1 MFATMVVTIQGVLL
15 FVPVFLALLITTV
28 VSTSSSLSTAVSP
41 YIRHSFSLSRRGLSW
56 FRVACGFAILLD
68 IATRFTEIDVWN
80 SDDGLVSREKKL
92 QLCSQESSQP
102 TWATTC
108 NWSIH
113 MATGSHTGQ
122 TLLLLI
128 HSTLA
133 IMLIIGW
140 RARET
145 ALILYLYTES
155 LHNFARFSTGSVGGD
170 FLKVSLF
177 WAWQLPIEVNEGRR
191 SRRSRRSRMREEKV
205 SSSNYQD
212 HTDEMVFTPAT
223 CCFVLTFC
231 IIYWDCVVARMDHPT
246 HSAWLDG
253 TALRRAVTLSRYRT
267 ANYYVVHLDNIPNWL
282 FQIGTWGALFM
293 EAICPFLLLTRG
305 KFRNIAVTCFATL
318 FLGIY
323 VLMDLGQYS
332 FLCSIS
338 LVPFLFSSPIFDD
351 GDGDSDGDSDGGGD
365 GDCDGGGGGGD
376 DSDSDDGKKKATA
389 ATTQKKKVSTRAKSK
404 GRKSSKKK
412 EVTSPAKKAS
422 AKKARDDGDMTPPPL
437 WLPHNH
443 ARNPVLKS
451 ILKSVL
457 LIFALSSLWIGV
469 ATHVCYSSATFAAA
483 IPGCAAAQ
491 SILPTV
497 WTTPLSHGPWRIF
510 SGFENYRDWRL
521 LQLMSNATTDVDPLD
536 PCRQQKQQHDVYT
549 CLLAIG
555 QQEKLVSLVPHA
567 SNLVVETPRTLSDH
581 IQNTAL
587 VPAKDSFESFWW
599 QNYWETMYFLDGAIE
614 KAYSAAASFHC
625 RRSSIRSSTSAA
637 SATSGPV
644 VLPKQRFYLL
654 LMMQQGE
661 GTSQF
666 CHVSLASCECGKCQP
681 QDEGGEHS
689 MLHVSNIPL
698 KQMNLP
704 LSQYLLDISSKKEAA
719 EVVEVEKKGVE
730 KKGVKEEVVKEEIVK
745 EEVVKEEEFKKV
757 VVVVEE
763 MNTIKDDTDTMYNL
777 EIQVDGHHYIF
788 HFSIDSIAE
797 QAKEFCSQVG
807 MSEIGC
813 STLISSALAT
823 IT

>member
-41 YIRHSFSLSRRGLSW
+41 YIRHAFSLSRRGLSW

-92 QLCSQESSQP
+92 QLCSQESRSRSGQP
-102 TWATTC
+102 PWATTC

-155 LHNFARFSTGSVGGD
+155 LHNFARFSTGGVGDD

-177 WAWQLPIEVNEGRR
+177 WAWQLPIEVNEGWR
-191 SRRSRRSRMREEKV
+191 SRRREEKV

-212 HTDEMVFTPAT
+212 HTVHVDEMVFTPAT
-223 CCFVLTFC
+223 CCFVLTIC

-267 ANYYVVHLDNIPNWL
+267 ANYYVIHLDNIPIWL

-305 KFRNIAVTCFATL
+305 KYRNFAVTCFATL

-338 LVPFLFSSPIFDD
+338 LVPFLFSYS
-351 GDGDSDGDSDGGGD
+351 D

-376 DSDSDDGKKKATA
+376 DSDGDDGKKKATA

-412 EVTSPAKKAS
+412 EVISPAKKAS
-422 AKKARDDGDMTPPPL
+422 AKKAS
-437 WLPHNH
+437 
-443 ARNPVLKS
+443 NPVLKS

-469 ATHVCYSSATFAAA
+469 ATHVCYSSTTFAAA
-483 IPGCAAAQ
+483 IPGCVAAQ
-491 SILPTV
+491 SILPTL

-587 VPAKDSFESFWW
+587 V
-599 QNYWETMYFLDGAIE
+599 
-614 KAYSAAASFHC
+614 
-625 RRSSIRSSTSAA
+625 
-637 SATSGPV
+637 
-644 VLPKQRFYLL
+644 
-654 LMMQQGE
+654 
-661 GTSQF
+661 
-666 CHVSLASCECGKCQP
+666 
-681 QDEGGEHS
+681 
-689 MLHVSNIPL
+689 
-698 KQMNLP
+698 
-704 LSQYLLDISSKKEAA
+704 
-719 EVVEVEKKGVE
+719 
-730 KKGVKEEVVKEEIVK
+730 
-745 EEVVKEEEFKKV
+745 
-757 VVVVEE
+757 
-763 MNTIKDDTDTMYNL
+763 
-777 EIQVDGHHYIF
+777 
-788 HFSIDSIAE
+788 
-797 QAKEFCSQVG
+797 
-807 MSEIGC
+807 
-813 STLISSALAT
+813 
-823 IT
+823 